1 MIVQLEGQQSIIA
14 ALQTRQRKFKVIFV
28 KNSARPETLAEL
40 FVEAERRAIPI
51 KYISAQ
57 EMENLAQG
65 KTHGGV
71 IALCSTKHPNT
82 FEDLEKNFRQ
92 STTAPLLLLLEGVE
106 DAQHLGY
113 ILRSAEALG
122 ANAVL
127 LKKHLW
133 NFDETAVTRA
143 SSGAF
148 ERLPLVRF
156 SDASEVAQ
164 LERFGIKLWGC
175 IANAKR
181 TIYEIDLT
189 EPVVLAVGGEKR
201 GLSGKLRE
209 HCDGFVKIPMTAEGA
224 SSLSLTHAACLLL
237 GEAARQRYSTPKSEI
252 RKSKSESNSK
262 NE

>member
-1 MIVQLEGQQSIIA
+1 MIVQLEGQQSILS
-14 ALQTRQRKFKVIFV
+14 ALQSRQRKFKVVFI
-28 KNSARPETLAEL
+28 KAGAKAESFQEL
-40 FVEAERRAIPI
+40 LSEAERQSVPL

-57 EMENLAQG
+57 EIENLAHG

-71 IALCSTKHPNT
+71 IALCSPKRPNT
-82 FEDLEKNFRQ
+82 FEDLEGIFRRV
-92 STTAPLLLLLEGVE
+92 TNTPLLLLLEGVE

-122 ANAVL
+122 SQAML

-133 NFDETAVTRA
+133 DFDETAVARA

-148 ERLPLVRF
+148 ERLPLIRF
-156 SDASEVAQ
+156 SEASEMRN
-164 LERFGIKLWGC
+164 LDRFNIKLLGC

-181 TIYEIDLT
+181 TIYETDLT
-189 EPVVLAVGGEKR
+189 EPVALAVGGEKR

-209 HCDGFVKIPMTAEGA
+209 HCHGFVKIPTAVEGA